1 MKNFYFCEKIYR
13 MDSITELYRIG
24 YGPSSSH
31 TMAPSKAAAM
41 FMEKHP
47 ETDHFRVTLYGSLA
61 ATGKGHL
68 TDKAILDQMKGKLVE
83 IVWKPKTFLPYHP
96 NGMKFEALNA
106 DGNSADIWQVF
117 SVGGGALAEEGQSQN
132 KNAVYPFTTMEEVL
146 NYCDRE
152 GLAFWQVVEQFEGEA
167 INDFL
172 KQVWKTMC
180 DAVERGI
187 ENEGTLPGILK
198 LQRKAPNYYVKA
210 KGYSESLQRR
220 GMVYAFALAV
230 AEENAAGGLIV
241 TAPTCGAC
249 AVVPA
254 VLYQLKKYH
263 NFSEARILRA
273 LATAGLIGT
282 LVKTN
287 ASISGADVGCQGEI
301 GTACSMAAAAATQL
315 FGGTNTQ
322 IEYAAEMGMEH
333 HLGLTCDPV
342 AGLVQIPCIERNA
355 MAADRAFN
363 CCTYSL
369 LSDGKHRISFDQIC
383 KTMLRTGKDLAA
395 SYKETAQ
402 GGLAIL
408 KNIC

>member
-1 MKNFYFCEKIYR
+1 

-31 TMAPSKAAAM
+31 TMGPSKAAAQ
-41 FMEKHP
+41 FNAKHP
-47 ETDHFRVTLYGSLA
+47 EAHHFNVTLYGSLA

-68 TDKAILDQMKGKLVE
+68 TNIAILEQIKERPVHLNWE
-83 IVWKPKTFLPYHP
+83 PKIFLPFHP
-96 NGMKFEALNA
+96 NGMKFEAVDAN
-106 DGNSADIWQVF
+106 DNITDTWVVYSI
-117 SVGGGALAEEGQSQN
+117 GGGALAEEGATHS
-132 KNAVYPFTTMEEVL
+132 KTSTYSLSTMDEIL
-146 NYCDRE
+146 AYCDKE
-152 GLAFWQVVEQFEGEA
+152 GLAFWQVVEQFEGEC
-167 INDFL
+167 INDYL
-172 KQVWKTMC
+172 KKVWKTMC
-180 DAVERGI
+180 NAVERGI

-198 LQRKAPNYYVKA
+198 LQRKASNYYVKA
-210 KGYSESLQRR
+210 KGYSDSLQRR
-220 GMVYAFALAV
+220 GMVYAYALAV
-230 AEENAAGGLIV
+230 AEENAAGGLIA

-254 VLYQLKKYH
+254 VLYQLRQYH

-287 ASISGADVGCQGEI
+287 ASISGAEVGCQGEI

-315 FGGTNTQ
+315 LGGTNTQ

-333 HLGLTCDPV
+333 HLGLTCDPI

-363 CCTYSL
+363 CCTYAL
-369 LSDGKHRISFDQIC
+369 FSDGNHRISFDQIC
-383 KTMLRTGKDLAA
+383 NTMLRTGRDLAS
-395 SYKETAQ
+395 SYKETAT
-402 GGLAIL
+402 GGLATL
-408 KNIC
+408 

>member
-1 MKNFYFCEKIYR
+1 

-31 TMAPSKAAAM
+31 TMAPAKAAAE
-41 FMEKHP
+41 FYAKYPAAHR
-47 ETDHFRVTLYGSLA
+47 FNVALYGSLA

-68 TDKAILDQMKGKLVE
+68 TDKAIIEQIKDKPVSLE
-83 IVWKPKTFLPYHP
+83 WKPNTFLPFHP
-96 NGMKFEALNA
+96 NGMKFEAMDENNKLL
-106 DGNSADIWQVF
+106 GSWTVY
-117 SVGGGALAEEGQSQN
+117 SVGGGALAEEGSPLSRN
-132 KNAVYPFTTMEEVL
+132 SVYPFKSMEEIL
-146 NYCDRE
+146 DYCEKE
-152 GLAFWQVVEQFEGEA
+152 GLAFWQVVEQFEGAA
-167 INDFL
+167 INDYL
-172 KQVWKTMC
+172 RKVWATMC
-180 DAVERGI
+180 DAVKRGI
-187 ENEGTLPGILK
+187 EHEGTLPGVLK
-198 LQRKAPNYYVKA
+198 LQRKASNYYVKA
-210 KGYSESLQRR
+210 KGYNDSLQRR
-220 GMVYAFALAV
+220 GMVYAYALAV
-230 AEENAAGGLIV
+230 AEENAGGGLIV

-254 VLYQLKKYH
+254 VLYQLKRYH
-263 NFSEARILRA
+263 DFSEARILRA

-282 LVKTN
+282 VVKAN

-383 KTMLRTGKDLAA
+383 STMLRTGKDLAS

-408 KNIC
+408 SDIC

>member
-1 MKNFYFCEKIYR
+1 M
-13 MDSITELYRIG
+13 G
-24 YGPSSSH
+24 
-31 TMAPSKAAAM
+31 PSKAAAQ
-41 FMEKHP
+41 FNAKHP
-47 ETDHFRVTLYGSLA
+47 EAHHFNVTLYGSLA

-68 TDKAILDQMKGKLVE
+68 TNIAILEQIKN
-83 IVWKPKTFLPYHP
+83 KPVYLNWEPKIFLPFHP
-96 NGMKFEALNA
+96 NAMKFEAVDAN
-106 DGNSADIWQVF
+106 DNITDTWQIY
-117 SVGGGALAEEGQSQN
+117 SIGGGALAEEGQTQSS
-132 KNAVYPFTTMEEVL
+132 ASIYPFSTMDEIL
-146 NYCDRE
+146 KYCDKE
-152 GLAFWQVVEQFEGEA
+152 GLAFWQVVEQFEGDS
-167 INDFL
+167 INDYL
-172 KQVWKTMC
+172 KKVWKTMC

-198 LQRKAPNYYVKA
+198 LQRKASNYYVKA
-210 KGYSESLQRR
+210 KGYSDSLQRR

-230 AEENAAGGLIV
+230 AEENAAGGLIA

-254 VLYQLKKYH
+254 VLYQLRKYH

-287 ASISGADVGCQGEI
+287 ASISGAEVGCQGEI

-315 FGGTNTQ
+315 LGGTNTQ

-333 HLGLTCDPV
+333 HLGLTCDPI

-369 LSDGKHRISFDQIC
+369 FSDGKHRISFDQIC
-383 KTMLRTGKDLAA
+383 NTMLRTGRDLAS
-395 SYKETAQ
+395 SYKETAT
-402 GGLAIL
+402 GGLATL
-408 KNIC
+408 

>member
-1 MKNFYFCEKIYR
+1 
-13 MDSITELYRIG
+13 MDSIREIYRIG
-24 YGPSSSH
+24 HGPSSSH
-31 TMAPSKAAAM
+31 TMGPAKAATQFYTRYPQA
-41 FMEKHP
+41 H
-47 ETDHFRVTLYGSLA
+47 HFTVTLYGSLA

-68 TDKAILDQMKGKLVE
+68 TDKAILGQIKDKPVN
-83 IVWKPKTFLPYHP
+83 IVWEPSIFLPFHP
-96 NGMKFEALNA
+96 NGMKFEAA
-106 DGNSADIWQVF
+106 DETGTVTGSWQVF
-117 SVGGGALAEEGQSQN
+117 SVGGGALAEEGQTEN
-132 KNAVYPFTTMEEVL
+132 RRNIYPFRNMEEIME
-146 NYCDRE
+146 YCDKE
-152 GLAFWQVVEQFEGEA
+152 GLAFWQVVEQSEGSSVNEY
-167 INDFL
+167 L
-172 KQVWKTMC
+172 KEVWETMC
-180 DAVERGI
+180 HAVEQGI

-210 KGYSESLQRR
+210 KGYSDSLQRR

-273 LATAGLIGT
+273 LGTAGLIGN
-282 LVKTN
+282 LIKTN

-363 CCTYSL
+363 CCTYAL
-369 LSDGKHRISFDQIC
+369 LSDGKHRITFDQIC
-383 KTMLRTGKDLAA
+383 NTMLRTGKDLAS

-402 GGLAIL
+402 GGLAVL
-408 KNIC
+408 KDIC